1 MNPIAAIYRVVCT
14 LLLAALAVTSCS
26 AIRDRD
32 SQIRELERNRGELEL
47 TLERYKSEVQ
57 EREAKLNRDLAER
70 TRAAREREQVLAD
83 TAGALQEQ
91 KDAQITSLARQRDD
105 LRRRLRNAT
114 ATATTAATGA
124 CGVPGT
130 AAPSAAAET
139 ATGGDA
145 AELPGSTGQDL
156 ISEGYRA
163 DVIRRQLEYCER
175 QYDAARNR

>member
-1 MNPIAAIYRVVCT
+1 MNPIAAIYQVVCT

-47 TLERYKSEVQ
+47 TLERYKSEAN

-70 TRAAREREQVLAD
+70 TSAAREREQVLAD
-83 TAGALQEQ
+83 TAEALQEQ

-105 LRRRLRNAT
+105 LRWRLRN

-145 AELPGSTGQDL
+145 AELPGSTGHDL

-163 DVIRRQLEYCER
+163 EVIRRQLEYCER